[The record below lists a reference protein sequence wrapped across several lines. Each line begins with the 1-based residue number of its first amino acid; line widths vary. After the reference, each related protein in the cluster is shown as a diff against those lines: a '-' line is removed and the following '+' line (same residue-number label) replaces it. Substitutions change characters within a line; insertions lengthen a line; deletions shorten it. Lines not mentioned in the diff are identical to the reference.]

1 MEEQKVTPMS
11 QDISSTQTLEFDPTP
26 YLQDLPEAGRSVPEK
41 HCTVSWAGRTEIGV
55 QREHNEDKYDQFD
68 PELPHL
74 LANRG
79 RLWAVADGMGGHA
92 AGQRAS
98 EFGLRFL
105 IRHYFQANPTDA
117 TAALSAAI
125 LDANTKLVDA
135 TKAHPEYHGMGSTLV
150 ALVLID
156 DVATIAHVGDSRAY
170 LLRQGAEPEQLTEDH
185 SWVEDQVR
193 AGSMTREEAEQSR
206 YRNVISRCLGM
217 EGMPGADIRKITVQ
231 PGDVFVIVSDGV
243 TRYMQTD
250 NIAAIVSGK
259 SLSQAALDIVD
270 AANHMGGAD
279 NSTCVLVRIDSID
292 DFDNVSAAEA
302 AR

>member
-1 MEEQKVTPMS
+1 M
-11 QDISSTQTLEFDPTP
+11 
-26 YLQDLPEAGRSVPEK
+26 
-41 HCTVSWAGRTEIGV
+41 

-68 PELPHL
+68 PEMPHL

-105 IRHYFQANPTDA
+105 LRDYFLATDIDA
-117 TAALSAAI
+117 TTALSAAI
-125 LDANTKLVDA
+125 MHANGKLVDA
-135 TKAHPEYHGMGSTLV
+135 TKQHPEYQGMGSTLV

-170 LLRQGAEPEQLTEDH
+170 LLRQGAEPQQLTQDH

-193 AGSMTREEAEQSR
+193 AGTMTRDEAEQSR

-217 EGMPGADIRKITVQ
+217 EGMPGPDIQKVTVQ
-231 PGDVFVIVSDGV
+231 PGDVFVIVSDGI

-259 SLSQAALDIVD
+259 SLSQAAMDIVD
-270 AANHMGGAD
+270 AANLMGGAD

-292 DFDNVSAAEA
+292 NFGDGSAAEVTE
-302 AR
+302 

>member
-1 MEEQKVTPMS
+1 MN

-26 YLQDLPEAGRSVPEK
+26 FLNELPGTGRSQPEK
-41 HCTVSWAGRTEIGV
+41 HCRVSWAGRTEIGL

-68 PELPHL
+68 PEMPHL

-92 AGQRAS
+92 GGHRAS
-98 EFGLRFL
+98 EWGLRFL
-105 IRHYFQANPTDA
+105 LRDYFLATDIDA
-117 TAALSAAI
+117 TTALSAAI
-125 LDANTKLVDA
+125 MHSNNKLVDA
-135 TKAHPEYHGMGSTLV
+135 TTQHPEYQGMGSTLV

-156 DVATIAHVGDSRAY
+156 DLATIAHVGDSRAY
-170 LLRQGAEPEQLTEDH
+170 LLRQGAEPQQLTQDH

-193 AGSMTREEAEQSR
+193 AGTMTRDEAEQSR

-217 EGMPGADIRKITVQ
+217 EGMPGPDIQKITVQ
-231 PGDVFVIVSDGV
+231 VGDVFVIVSDGI

-259 SLSQAALDIVD
+259 SLSQAAMDIVD
-270 AANHMGGAD
+270 AANLMGGAD
-279 NSTCVLVRIDSID
+279 NSTCVLVRIDSVEM
-292 DFDNVSAAEA
+292 FGAREAAE
-302 AR
+302 

>member
-1 MEEQKVTPMS
+1 MEVQVDDPMI

-26 YLQDLPEAGRSVPEK
+26 FLQELPSTGRSEPEK
-41 HCTVSWAGRTEIGV
+41 HCRVSWAARTEIGI
-55 QREHNEDKYDQFD
+55 QREHNEDKYDHFD
-68 PELPHL
+68 PEMPHL

-98 EFGLRFL
+98 EWGLRFL
-105 IRHYFQANPTDA
+105 LRHYFLATDSDA
-117 TAALSAAI
+117 TTAISAAI
-125 LDANTKLVDA
+125 QNANDKLVDA
-135 TKAHPEYHGMGSTLV
+135 TKQHPEYQGMGSTLV
-150 ALVLID
+150 AMVLID
-156 DVATIAHVGDSRAY
+156 DIATIAHVGDSRAY
-170 LLRQGAEPEQLTEDH
+170 LLRQGAEPQQLTQDH

-193 AGSMTREEAEQSR
+193 AGTMTRDEAEQSR

-217 EGMPGADIRKITVQ
+217 EGMPGPDIQKITVQ
-231 PGDVFVIVSDGV
+231 PGDVFVIVSDGI

-259 SLSQAALDIVD
+259 SLSQAAMDIVD

-279 NSTCVLVRIDSID
+279 NSTCVLVRIESVDA
-292 DFDNVSAAEA
+292 FAAGEVA
-302 AR
+302 G

>member
-1 MEEQKVTPMS
+1 MEVQVDDPMI

-26 YLQDLPEAGRSVPEK
+26 FLQELPSTGRSKPEK
-41 HCTVSWAGRTEIGV
+41 HCRVSWAARTEIGI
-55 QREHNEDKYDQFD
+55 QREHNEDKYDHFD
-68 PELPHL
+68 PEMPHL

-98 EFGLRFL
+98 EWGLRFL
-105 IRHYFQANPTDA
+105 LRHYFLATDSDA
-117 TAALSAAI
+117 TTAISAAI
-125 LDANTKLVDA
+125 QNANDKLVDA
-135 TKAHPEYHGMGSTLV
+135 TKQHPEYQGMGSTLV
-150 ALVLID
+150 AMMLID
-156 DVATIAHVGDSRAY
+156 DIATIAHVGDSRAY
-170 LLRQGAEPEQLTEDH
+170 LLRQGAEPQQLTQDH

-193 AGSMTREEAEQSR
+193 VGKMTRDEAEQSR

-217 EGMPGADIRKITVQ
+217 EGMPGPDIQKITVQ
-231 PGDVFVIVSDGV
+231 QGDVFVIVSDGI

-259 SLSQAALDIVD
+259 SLSQAAMDIVD

-279 NSTCVLVRIDSID
+279 NSTCVLVRIESVDAFASGE
-292 DFDNVSAAEA
+292 VSG
-302 AR
+302 

>member
-1 MEEQKVTPMS
+1 MEVQVDDPMI

-26 YLQDLPEAGRSVPEK
+26 FLQELPSTGRSEPEK
-41 HCTVSWAGRTEIGV
+41 HCRVSWAARTEIGI
-55 QREHNEDKYDQFD
+55 QREHNEDKYDHFD
-68 PELPHL
+68 PEMPHL

-98 EFGLRFL
+98 EWGLRFL
-105 IRHYFQANPTDA
+105 LRHYFLATDSDA
-117 TAALSAAI
+117 TTAISAAI
-125 LDANTKLVDA
+125 QNANDKLVDA
-135 TKAHPEYHGMGSTLV
+135 TKQHPEYQGMGSTLV
-150 ALVLID
+150 AMMLID
-156 DVATIAHVGDSRAY
+156 DIATIAHVGDSRAY
-170 LLRQGAEPEQLTEDH
+170 LLRQGAEPQQLTQDH

-193 AGSMTREEAEQSR
+193 AGTMTRDEAEQSR

-217 EGMPGADIRKITVQ
+217 EGMPGPDIQKITVQ
-231 PGDVFVIVSDGV
+231 QGDVFVIVSDGI

-259 SLSQAALDIVD
+259 SLSQAAMDIVD

-279 NSTCVLVRIDSID
+279 NSTCVLVRIESVDAFASGE
-292 DFDNVSAAEA
+292 VSG
-302 AR
+302 

>member
-1 MEEQKVTPMS
+1 MEVQVDDPMI

-26 YLQDLPEAGRSVPEK
+26 FLQELPSTGRSEPEK
-41 HCTVSWAGRTEIGV
+41 HCRVSWAARTEIGI
-55 QREHNEDKYDQFD
+55 QREHNEDKYDHFD
-68 PELPHL
+68 PEMPHL

-105 IRHYFQANPTDA
+105 LRDYFLATDVNA
-117 TAALSAAI
+117 TTALSTAI
-125 LDANTKLVDA
+125 LHANNKLVDA
-135 TKAHPEYHGMGSTLV
+135 TKQHPEYQGMGSTLV
-150 ALVLID
+150 AMVLID
-156 DVATIAHVGDSRAY
+156 DIATIAHVGDSRAY
-170 LLRQGAEPEQLTEDH
+170 LLRQGAEPQQLTQDH

-193 AGSMTREEAEQSR
+193 AGTMTRDEAEQSR

-217 EGMPGADIRKITVQ
+217 EGMPGPDIQKITVQ
-231 PGDVFVIVSDGV
+231 PGDVFVIVSDGI

-259 SLSQAALDIVD
+259 SLSQAAMDIVD

-279 NSTCVLVRIDSID
+279 NSTCVLVRIESVDAFAD
-292 DFDNVSAAEA
+292 GEVAG
-302 AR
+302 

>member
-1 MEEQKVTPMS
+1 MEVQVDGSMI

-26 YLQDLPEAGRSVPEK
+26 FLQELPSTGRNEPEK
-41 HCTVSWAGRTEIGV
+41 HCRVAWAARTEIGI
-55 QREHNEDKYDQFD
+55 QREHNEDKYDHFD
-68 PELPHL
+68 PEMPHL

-105 IRHYFQANPTDA
+105 LRHYFLATDSDA
-117 TAALSAAI
+117 TTALSAAI
-125 LDANTKLVDA
+125 QNANDKLVDA
-135 TKAHPEYHGMGSTLV
+135 TKQHPEYQGMGSTLV
-150 ALVLID
+150 AMVLID
-156 DVATIAHVGDSRAY
+156 DIATIAHVGDSRAY
-170 LLRQGAEPEQLTEDH
+170 LLRQGAEPQQLTQDH

-193 AGSMTREEAEQSR
+193 AGTMTRDEAEQSR

-217 EGMPGADIRKITVQ
+217 EGMPGPDIQKITVQ
-231 PGDVFVIVSDGV
+231 PGDVFVIVSDGI

-259 SLSQAALDIVD
+259 SLSQAAMDIVD

-279 NSTCVLVRIDSID
+279 NSTCVLVRIESVDA
-292 DFDNVSAAEA
+292 FAAGEVA
-302 AR
+302 G

>member
-1 MEEQKVTPMS
+1 MDGQEDAPMS

-26 YLQDLPEAGRSVPEK
+26 FLNELPKIGRSEPDK
-41 HCTVSWAGRTEIGV
+41 HCLVSWAGRTEIGK

-68 PELPHL
+68 PEMPDL

-105 IRHYFQANPTDA
+105 IRDYFRATDIDA

-125 LDANTKLVDA
+125 MHSNDMLVDA
-135 TKAHPEYHGMGSTLV
+135 TKQHPEYHRMGSTLV

-156 DVATIAHVGDSRAY
+156 DVAAIAHVGDSRAY
-170 LLRQGAEPEQLTEDH
+170 LLRQGAEPVQLTQDH

-217 EGMPGADIRKITVQ
+217 EGMPGPDIQKITVQ
-231 PGDVFVIVSDGV
+231 AGDVFVIVSDGV

-259 SLSQAALDIVD
+259 SLSQAAMDIVD

-279 NSTCVLVRIDSID
+279 NSTCVLVRIDSVEM
-292 DFDNVSAAEA
+292 FGAREAAE
-302 AR
+302 

>member
-1 MEEQKVTPMS
+1 MS

-26 YLQDLPEAGRSVPEK
+26 FLNELPGTGRREPDK
-41 HCTVSWAGRTEIGV
+41 HCLVSWAGRTEIGM

-68 PELPHL
+68 PEMPHL

-105 IRHYFQANPTDA
+105 LRDYFLATDIDA
-117 TAALSAAI
+117 TTALSAAI
-125 LDANTKLVDA
+125 MHANDKLVDA
-135 TKAHPEYHGMGSTLV
+135 TKQHPEYQGMGSTLV

-170 LLRQGAEPEQLTEDH
+170 LLRSGAEPEQLTQDH

-217 EGMPGADIRKITVQ
+217 EGMPGPDIQKITVQ
-231 PGDVFVIVSDGV
+231 AGDVFVIVSDGV

-259 SLSQAALDIVD
+259 SLSQAAMDIVD
-270 AANHMGGAD
+270 AANLMGGAD

-292 DFDNVSAAEA
+292 HFRDGSAAEVTE
-302 AR
+302 

>member
-1 MEEQKVTPMS
+1 M
-11 QDISSTQTLEFDPTP
+11 
-26 YLQDLPEAGRSVPEK
+26 
-41 HCTVSWAGRTEIGV
+41 

-68 PELPHL
+68 PEMPHL

-105 IRHYFQANPTDA
+105 LRDYFLATDIDA
-117 TAALSAAI
+117 TTALSAAI
-125 LDANTKLVDA
+125 MHSNNKLVDA
-135 TKAHPEYHGMGSTLV
+135 TTQHPEYQGMGSTLV

-170 LLRQGAEPEQLTEDH
+170 LLRQGAEPQQLTQDH

-193 AGSMTREEAEQSR
+193 AGTMTRDEAEQSR

-217 EGMPGADIRKITVQ
+217 EGMPGPDIQKITVQ
-231 PGDVFVIVSDGV
+231 VGDVFVIVSDGV

-259 SLSQAALDIVD
+259 SLSQAAMDIVD
-270 AANHMGGAD
+270 AANLMGGAD
-279 NSTCVLVRIDSID
+279 NSTCVLIRIDSVEM
-292 DFDNVSAAEA
+292 FGAREAAE
-302 AR
+302 

>member
-1 MEEQKVTPMS
+1 MN

-26 YLQDLPEAGRSVPEK
+26 FLNELPGTGRSQPEK
-41 HCTVSWAGRTEIGV
+41 HCHVTWAGRTEIGM

-68 PELPHL
+68 PEMPHL

-79 RLWAVADGMGGHA
+79 RIWAVADGMGGHA

-105 IRHYFQANPTDA
+105 LRDYFLATDIDA
-117 TAALSAAI
+117 TTALSAAI
-125 LDANTKLVDA
+125 MHANGKLVDA
-135 TKAHPEYHGMGSTLV
+135 TTQHPEYQGMGSTLV

-170 LLRQGAEPEQLTEDH
+170 LLRQGAEPQQITQDH

-193 AGSMTREEAEQSR
+193 AGSMTRDEAEQSR

-217 EGMPGADIRKITVQ
+217 EGMPGPDIQKITVHV
-231 PGDVFVIVSDGV
+231 GDVFVIVSDGV

-259 SLSQAALDIVD
+259 SLSQAAMDIVD
-270 AANHMGGAD
+270 AANLMGGAD
-279 NSTCVLVRIDSID
+279 NSTCVLVRIDSVEM
-292 DFDNVSAAEA
+292 FGAREAAE
-302 AR
+302 

>member
-1 MEEQKVTPMS
+1 MEVQVDDPMI

-26 YLQDLPEAGRSVPEK
+26 FLQELPSTGRSKPEK
-41 HCTVSWAGRTEIGV
+41 HCRVSWAARTEIGI
-55 QREHNEDKYDQFD
+55 QREHNEDKYDHFD
-68 PELPHL
+68 PEMPHL

-98 EFGLRFL
+98 EWGLRFL
-105 IRHYFQANPTDA
+105 LRHYFLATDSDA
-117 TAALSAAI
+117 TTAISAAI
-125 LDANTKLVDA
+125 QNANDKLVDA
-135 TKAHPEYHGMGSTLV
+135 TKQHPEYQGMGSTLV
-150 ALVLID
+150 AMMLID
-156 DVATIAHVGDSRAY
+156 DIATIAHVGDSRAY
-170 LLRQGAEPEQLTEDH
+170 LLRQGAEPQQLTQDH

-193 AGSMTREEAEQSR
+193 AGTMTRDEAEQSR

-217 EGMPGADIRKITVQ
+217 EGMPGPDIQKITVQ
-231 PGDVFVIVSDGV
+231 QGDVFVIVSDGI

-259 SLSQAALDIVD
+259 SLSQAAMDIVD

-279 NSTCVLVRIDSID
+279 NSTCVLVRIESVDAFASGE
-292 DFDNVSAAEA
+292 VSG
-302 AR
+302 

>member
-1 MEEQKVTPMS
+1 MNTQDGGQVS
-11 QDISSTQTLEFDPTP
+11 DDISSTQTLEFDPTP
-26 YLQDLPEAGRSVPEK
+26 FLNELPSTGRSEPEK
-41 HCTVSWAGRTEIGV
+41 HCRITWAARTEIGM

-68 PELPHL
+68 PETPHL

-105 IRHYFQANPTDA
+105 LRHYFLATDTDA
-117 TAALSAAI
+117 TTALATAI
-125 LDANTKLVDA
+125 QHANDKLVDA
-135 TKAHPEYHGMGSTLV
+135 TKQHPEYQGMGSTLV
-150 ALVLID
+150 VMVLID

-170 LLRQGAEPEQLTEDH
+170 LLRHGSEPMQLTQDH

-193 AGSMTREEAEQSR
+193 TGSMTREEAEQSR

-217 EGMPGADIRKITVQ
+217 EGMPGPDIQKITVQ
-231 PGDVFVIVSDGV
+231 PGDTFVIVSDGI

-259 SLSQAALDIVD
+259 SLSQAAMDMVD
-270 AANHMGGAD
+270 MANAMGGAD
-279 NSTCVLVRIDSID
+279 NSTCVIVRIEGVDGWD
-292 DFDNVSAAEA
+292 AREA
-302 AR
+302 TG

>member
-1 MEEQKVTPMS
+1 MEVQVDDPMI

-26 YLQDLPEAGRSVPEK
+26 FLQELPSTGRSKPEK
-41 HCTVSWAGRTEIGV
+41 HCRVSWAARTEIGI
-55 QREHNEDKYDQFD
+55 QREHNEDKYDHFD
-68 PELPHL
+68 PEMPHL

-98 EFGLRFL
+98 EWGLRFL
-105 IRHYFQANPTDA
+105 LRHYFLATDSDA
-117 TAALSAAI
+117 TTAISAAI
-125 LDANTKLVDA
+125 QNANDKLVDA
-135 TKAHPEYHGMGSTLV
+135 TKQHPEYQGMGSTLV
-150 ALVLID
+150 AMMLID
-156 DVATIAHVGDSRAY
+156 DIATIAHVGDSRAY
-170 LLRQGAEPEQLTEDH
+170 LLRQGAEPQQLTQDH

-193 AGSMTREEAEQSR
+193 AGTMTRDEAEQSR

-217 EGMPGADIRKITVQ
+217 EGMPGPDIQKITVQ
-231 PGDVFVIVSDGV
+231 QGDVFVIVSDGI

-259 SLSQAALDIVD
+259 SLSQAAMDIVD

-279 NSTCVLVRIDSID
+279 NSTCVLVRIESVDAFASGE
-292 DFDNVSAAEA
+292 VAG
-302 AR
+302 

>member
-1 MEEQKVTPMS
+1 MEVQVDGSMI

-26 YLQDLPEAGRSVPEK
+26 FLQELPSTGRSEPEK
-41 HCTVSWAGRTEIGV
+41 HCRVSWAARTEIGI
-55 QREHNEDKYDQFD
+55 QREHNEDKYDHFD
-68 PELPHL
+68 PEMPHL

-105 IRHYFQANPTDA
+105 LRDYFLATDVNA
-117 TAALSAAI
+117 TTALSTAI
-125 LDANTKLVDA
+125 MHANNKLVDA
-135 TKAHPEYHGMGSTLV
+135 TKQHPEYQGMGSTLV
-150 ALVLID
+150 AMVLID
-156 DVATIAHVGDSRAY
+156 DIATIAHVGDSRAY
-170 LLRQGAEPEQLTEDH
+170 LLRQGAEPQQLTQDH

-193 AGSMTREEAEQSR
+193 AGTMTRDEAEQSR

-217 EGMPGADIRKITVQ
+217 EGMPGPDIQKITVQ
-231 PGDVFVIVSDGV
+231 PGDVFVIVSDGI

-259 SLSQAALDIVD
+259 SLSQAAMDIVD

-279 NSTCVLVRIDSID
+279 NSTCVLVRIESVDA
-292 DFDNVSAAEA
+292 FAAGEVA
-302 AR
+302 G

>member
-1 MEEQKVTPMS
+1 MEVQVDGSMI

-26 YLQDLPEAGRSVPEK
+26 FLQELPSTGRSEPEK
-41 HCTVSWAGRTEIGV
+41 HCRVSWAARTEIGI
-55 QREHNEDKYDQFD
+55 QREHNEDKYDHFD
-68 PELPHL
+68 PEMPHL

-105 IRHYFQANPTDA
+105 LRHYFLATDSDA
-117 TAALSAAI
+117 TTALSAAI
-125 LDANTKLVDA
+125 QNANDKLVDA
-135 TKAHPEYHGMGSTLV
+135 TKQHPEYQGMGSTLV

-156 DVATIAHVGDSRAY
+156 DIATIAHVGDSRAY
-170 LLRQGAEPEQLTEDH
+170 LLRQGAEPQQLTQDH

-193 AGSMTREEAEQSR
+193 AGTMTRDEAEQSR

-217 EGMPGADIRKITVQ
+217 EGMPGPDIQKITVQ
-231 PGDVFVIVSDGV
+231 PGDVFVIVSDGI

-259 SLSQAALDIVD
+259 SLSQAAMDIVD

-279 NSTCVLVRIDSID
+279 NSTCVLVRIESVDA
-292 DFDNVSAAEA
+292 FAAGEVSG
-302 AR
+302 

>member
-1 MEEQKVTPMS
+1 M
-11 QDISSTQTLEFDPTP
+11 
-26 YLQDLPEAGRSVPEK
+26 
-41 HCTVSWAGRTEIGV
+41 H
-55 QREHNEDKYDQFD
+55 RENNEYKYDHFD
-68 PELPHL
+68 PEIPHL

-105 IRHYFQANPTDA
+105 LRDYFLATDVNA
-117 TAALSAAI
+117 TTALSTAI
-125 LDANTKLVDA
+125 LHANNKLVDA
-135 TKAHPEYHGMGSTLV
+135 TKQHPEYQGMGSTLV
-150 ALVLID
+150 AMVLID
-156 DVATIAHVGDSRAY
+156 DIATIAHVGDSRAY
-170 LLRQGAEPEQLTEDH
+170 LLRQGAEPQQLTQDH

-193 AGSMTREEAEQSR
+193 AGTMTRDEAEQSR

-217 EGMPGADIRKITVQ
+217 EGLPGPDIQKITVQ
-231 PGDVFVIVSDGV
+231 QGDVFVIVSDGI

-259 SLSQAALDIVD
+259 SLSQAAMDIVD

-279 NSTCVLVRIDSID
+279 NSTCVLVRIESVDA
-292 DFDNVSAAEA
+292 FAAGEVTG
-302 AR
+302 

>member
-1 MEEQKVTPMS
+1 MS

-26 YLQDLPEAGRSVPEK
+26 FLNELPGTGRSQPEK
-41 HCTVSWAGRTEIGV
+41 HCHVTWAGRTEIGM

-68 PELPHL
+68 PEMPHL

-92 AGQRAS
+92 GGHRAS
-98 EFGLRFL
+98 EWGLRFL
-105 IRHYFQANPTDA
+105 LRDYFLATDIDA
-117 TAALSAAI
+117 TTALSAAI
-125 LDANTKLVDA
+125 MHSNNKLVDA
-135 TKAHPEYHGMGSTLV
+135 TTQHPEYQGMGSTLV

-170 LLRQGAEPEQLTEDH
+170 LLRQGAEPQQLTQDH

-193 AGSMTREEAEQSR
+193 AGTMTRDEAEQSR

-217 EGMPGADIRKITVQ
+217 EGMPGPDIQKVTVQ
-231 PGDVFVIVSDGV
+231 PGDVFVIVSDGI

-259 SLSQAALDIVD
+259 SLSQAAMDIVD
-270 AANHMGGAD
+270 AANLMGGAD
-279 NSTCVLVRIDSID
+279 NSTCVLVRIDGID
-292 DFDNVSAAEA
+292 NFGDGSAAEVTE
-302 AR
+302 

>member
-1 MEEQKVTPMS
+1 MN

-26 YLQDLPEAGRSVPEK
+26 FLSELPGTGRSQPEK
-41 HCTVSWAGRTEIGV
+41 HCHVTWAGRTEIGM

-68 PELPHL
+68 PEMPHL

-105 IRHYFQANPTDA
+105 LRDYLLATDIDA
-117 TAALSAAI
+117 TTALSAAI
-125 LDANTKLVDA
+125 MHANGKLVDA
-135 TKAHPEYHGMGSTLV
+135 TTQHPEYQGMGSTLV

-170 LLRQGAEPEQLTEDH
+170 LLRQGAEPQQLTQDH

-193 AGSMTREEAEQSR
+193 AGSMTRDEAEQSR

-217 EGMPGADIRKITVQ
+217 EGMPGPDIQKITVQ
-231 PGDVFVIVSDGV
+231 SGDVFIIVSDGV

-259 SLSQAALDIVD
+259 SLSQAAMDIVD
-270 AANHMGGAD
+270 AANLMGGAD
-279 NSTCVLVRIDSID
+279 NSTCVLVRIDSVEM
-292 DFDNVSAAEA
+292 FGAREAAE
-302 AR
+302 